1 MNTGQRFADGDGE
14 QGVCPV
20 CGSINLEYAEAE
32 ADAIG
37 GMYPWKCEDCGAEGN
52 ETYEVTFSGHYNK
65 T

>member
-20 CGSINLEYAEAE
+20 CGSTNLEYAEAE

-37 GMYPWKCEDCGAEGN
+37 GMYPWKCEGRRQ
-52 ETYEVTFSGHYNK
+52 
-65 T
+65 